1 MTGKTKYARVAVPIH
16 TDKSFTYLV
25 PENLKAKIAVGCE
38 VLVDLGRRRVTGF
51 VVDFDTKSVQ
61 GIKEIRELICEK
73 PLFTNEMLKL
83 TRWIADYYMCSWG
96 EALKAAIPAGAE
108 AKERTYVTA
117 LKPPLSTFAGKEL
130 DILEVLAGREKT
142 SMHRLRQQFP
152 DLDIATILR
161 RLEAKNAVA
170 LSSSVS
176 ESSLIPRKEILVT
189 LANKEDAA
197 ERITDLRK
205 RSPKQSAILEY
216 LAAHEG
222 SAKWAELRQALSVSV
237 SSLGALEKKNLVR
250 KSSVLKSADPTIGL
264 AMEEPPPPKLEHH
277 QAHALT
283 LINDHLD
290 RHRYRTM
297 LLYGVTG
304 SGKTEVYLRAASLT
318 VASRRQ
324 AIVLVPEISLTPQTA
339 SRFIARFGHRV
350 AILHSRLS
358 ARERADVWR
367 RIGERDFDVVIG
379 PRSAVFA
386 PFPNLGLIVVDEE
399 HEASYKQSDL
409 SPRYNARD
417 VAVMR
422 ARIENCL
429 CLLGS
434 ATPSLESFQNAKK
447 GKYDLAVLPERIDKR
462 PMPRASIVDMRGEE
476 DPIFSSALKEGIADR
491 VKRGEQVMLLLNRR
505 GFSRF
510 VLCKDCGHVVKC
522 PNCSVSLTYHQA
534 KGILLCHYCDH
545 RKKAPDACPRCKST
559 KLLLKGLGTERVERE
574 VKKILPG
581 IRILR
586 MDLDTT
592 RKKHAHRDIYQTFR
606 RHEADVLLGTQMIAK
621 GFDFPE
627 VTLVGVIS
635 ADTCLNAPDLRSSE
649 RTFQLLTQVAGRAGR
664 SVLGGEVIIQTFSPD
679 LDVIQAAASQGYR
692 QFFDVESSERGELD
706 YPPFSRMAKI
716 GIRSRDR
723 LLAETTATKLKRV
736 IERNVRKNGSDIS
749 ILGPA
754 PAPVF
759 RLRGNYRYQILLKA
773 SGPMVAQKI
782 LSPILARWSAP
793 RKVKVT
799 VDIDPIE
806 IF

>member
-1 MTGKTKYARVAVPIH
+1 MGKTKYARVVVPIRS
-16 TDKSFTYLV
+16 DKSFTYLV
-25 PENLKAKIAVGCE
+25 PDNLKAKIAVGCE
-38 VLVDLGRRRVTGF
+38 VLVDLGKRKVSGF

-61 GIKEIRELICEK
+61 GIKEIRALVCEK
-73 PLFTNEMLKL
+73 PLFTGDMLKL

-108 AKERTYVTA
+108 AREQTYVKA
-117 LKPPLSTFAGKEL
+117 LKPPLSTFARKEQN
-130 DILEVLAGREKT
+130 ILKALAEKEKT
-142 SMHRLRQQFP
+142 SLYRLRQRFP
-152 DLDIATILR
+152 DMDVTTILR
-161 RLEAKNAVA
+161 RLEAKKAVS
-170 LSSSVS
+170 LSSSIS

-189 LANKEDAA
+189 LVNKEDAA
-197 ERITDLRK
+197 DRVKDLRK

-216 LAAHEG
+216 LTAHEG
-222 SAKWAELRQALSVSV
+222 NATWAELRQALSAQV
-237 SSLGALEKKNLVR
+237 SSLGALKKKNLIR
-250 KSSVLKSADPTIGL
+250 RSSILKSTDPTIGL
-264 AMEEPPPPKLEHH
+264 AMEEAPPPKLTHH
-277 QAHALT
+277 QAHAFT
-283 LINDHLD
+283 LVKDYLD
-290 RHRYRTM
+290 RRRYRTM

-304 SGKTEVYLRAASLT
+304 SGKTEVYMRAASLA
-318 VASRRQ
+318 VASNSQ

-350 AILHSRLS
+350 TIVHSRLS

-367 RIGERDFDVVIG
+367 GIGEGDFDVVIG

-399 HEASYKQSDL
+399 HEASYKQSDVN
-409 SPRYNARD
+409 PRYNARD
-417 VAVMR
+417 VAIMR

-429 CLLGS
+429 CILGS

-447 GKYDLAVLPERIDKR
+447 GKYDLAVLPERIDRR
-462 PMPRASIVDMRGEE
+462 PMPQASIVDMREE
-476 DPIFSSALKEGIADR
+476 KDPIFSSALKEGIANR
-491 VKRGEQVMLLLNRR
+491 VKRGEQVMLFLNRR

-510 VLCKDCGHVVKC
+510 MLCRDCGHVVKC

-534 KGILLCHYCDH
+534 KDILLCHYCGH
-545 RKKAPDACPRCKST
+545 SKKAPDACPRCKST
-559 KLLLKGLGTERVERE
+559 KLLLRGLGTERVERE
-574 VKKILPG
+574 AGKILPG

-635 ADTCLNAPDLRSSE
+635 ADTCLNAPDLRSAE

-716 GIRSRDR
+716 SIRSRDR
-723 LLAETTATKLKRV
+723 LLAETTANKLKKA
-736 IERNVRKNGSDIS
+736 IEKRIRENGSDVTV
-749 ILGPA
+749 LGPA

-773 SGPMVAQKI
+773 SGPMVAQKM
-782 LSPILARWSAP
+782 LSPILAHWSAP

-799 VDIDPIE
+799 VDIDPVE